1 MITII
6 IIIIVFQIY
15 TKTSAQSITQ
25 LTYKDL
31 LEPGQLEA
39 KVPPWQKK
47 TWQTLVF
54 GQPSVLMIPETSH
67 K

>member
-1 MITII
+1 MLTITIMITII

-15 TKTSAQSITQ
+15 TKTSAQGITQ

-39 KVPPWQKK
+39 KAPPW
-47 TWQTLVF
+47 
-54 GQPSVLMIPETSH
+54 
-67 K
+67 